1 MSLSCSRLQCKIK
14 WHQKS
19 NSLQRAASRN
29 PLCDT
34 PVGST
39 AIQSMRFDSIV
50 ASIATLLC
58 NRTTYCW
65 NNPINGIRKI
75 YSLWE
80 HDCAFYFWGHVPV
93 PHLRNIKSKYLSEL
107 QTQSMHLCFCCVL
120 CFVPSVWLH
129 VRTVRFLGCPWN
141 VSFLLFVFHAFGW
154 LPECLRS
161 KLKKQVIISIL
172 VHIRTV
178 FVLYLSN
185 TRTVWLMTV
194 SETTVRII
202 PFHHKVCCVSKSPV
216 EVTLN
221 VTCTLPRRY
230 RRSTRTGNKSS
241 VGAS

>member
-1 MSLSCSRLQCKIK
+1 MTVHFIFGDMFLFRTCGT
-14 WHQKS
+14 S
-19 NSLQRAASRN
+19 NQNIWVNFKLKVCTCVF
-29 PLCDT
+29 L
-34 PVGST
+34 V
-39 AIQSMRFDSIV
+39 
-50 ASIATLLC
+50 
-58 NRTTYCW
+58 
-65 NNPINGIRKI
+65 
-75 YSLWE
+75 
-80 HDCAFYFWGHVPV
+80 CACY
-93 PHLRNIKSKYLSEL
+93 
-107 QTQSMHLCFCCVL
+107 VL
-120 CFVPSVWLH
+120 FPVWLH
-129 VRTVRFLGCPWN
+129 VRTVRFLGSPWN

-154 LPECLRS
+154 LPECMRS

-202 PFHHKVCCVSKSPV
+202 AFHHKVCCVSKSPV